1 MSASLKNA
9 EMLSFL
15 GIGFASE
22 DDAAEKY
29 EGSLHREAGD
39 SRARSTTEVS
49 CLLSLLPPLFAPQ
62 ATISPHQGHH
72 FFFKYKSFSLYSPS
86 LSVLFSSVS

>member
-9 EMLSFL
+9 KMLSFL

-22 DDAAEKY
+22 DDTAEKY
-29 EGSLHREAGD
+29 EGSLQREAGD

-49 CLLSLLPPLFAPQ
+49 CLLSLLPPLFAPR
-62 ATISPHQGHH
+62 ATISPHQGHY
-72 FFFKYKSFSLYSPS
+72 FFLGVNLFHCILHPSPCSFHP
-86 LSVLFSSVS
+86 